1 VRARLCSFAPCKSI
15 AGDLFREEIA
25 ALLEDGGHISAQL
38 GEGIQEVA
46 WKQRSGA
53 AAALELFHCDVSRE
67 W

>member
-1 VRARLCSFAPCKSI
+1 LQVD